1 MLNPVEQF
9 IVGPLTGELELER
22 YVVRI
27 GAPVDTVYEVIGG
40 YGALRRILQVQP
52 ESPDGSPVEG
62 SLMGYRFRFPAHEF
76 MQKGDRVELNPLFDG
91 LLIGL
96 EVTKAEEG
104 RRIRL
109 KYTDGPLR
117 GKLTW
122 TLRPDPDDDNA
133 TELEFTAD
141 CSIED
146 PLFRLVWLF
155 FFQWVHYLV
164 IGMMLLQI
172 RRMSVKAAQ
181 GPAGDP
187 VHG

>member
-9 IVGPLTGELELER
+9 ILGPLTGELELER
-22 YVVRI
+22 YVIRI
-27 GAPVDTVYEVIGG
+27 GAPVDIVYQVIGG
-40 YGALRRILQVQP
+40 YGALRRILRMQP
-52 ESPDGSPVEG
+52 EFAERSPIEG

-76 MQKGDRVELNPLFDG
+76 MRKGDRIELNPLFKG

-96 EVTKAEEG
+96 AVTKAEEG

-122 TLRPDPDDDNA
+122 MLRSDPDSQNA
-133 TELEFTAD
+133 TELEFTAE
-141 CSIED
+141 CSIND

-172 RRMSVKAAQ
+172 RRMSMKAAQ
-181 GPAGDP
+181 RPAGDP